1 MEQLISLFIG
11 LFKIV
16 VIVVTTVAG
25 WITAIRL
32 RRRVRRALGKEA
44 TDTNLTSFNMWMR
57 VDEAEERKRGGKL
70 S

>member
-1 MEQLISLFIG
+1 MDLKDLFM
-11 LFKIV
+11 IV
-16 VIVVTTVAG
+16 AIAVTTIAG

-44 TDTNLTSFNMWMR
+44 TDTELTSFDTWMK
-57 VDEAEERKRGGKL
+57 VDEAEERKSGGKL